1 MERTGHFT
9 PELRWKRKDRRKT
22 EEGLPVWCRRLE
34 GADMDR
40 KLIARKIAEE
50 SIVLLKNEDHLLPF
64 DEGKMIAFFGRTQIG
79 TLYSGNGSGGANVS
93 GCGTILEECE
103 KWGVT
108 AEPLLKGFYRYKA
121 ETEPVTEQDEFD
133 WTKISEMVNS
143 GIMYEIFG
151 KYRPPLEEYEVPG
164 TLIYQ
169 AAEKTDTAVLVIGR
183 NSGGEECDRHLME
196 DYYLTEAEEKLVQE
210 VCTHFVNVVVI
221 LNVNG
226 LIDLSWIRKY
236 PGIKSLIFLGIPGEE
251 GATALAE
258 ILTGQVCPSGKMAVT
273 VAEHYEDYPSAKYF
287 SWDKEHLDQ
296 IADYETYGL
305 SAEENGSRGFAKSPV
320 TLYWEDI
327 YAGYRYFDTFGKPVL
342 YPFGFGLTYTSFD
355 INAAGIKKSAD
366 GIEVTARVKNTGN
379 RTGKEVVQIYLSVCS
394 QENKDGQTNTIERP
408 YQELKGFEKTSLLA
422 PGKTETLR
430 ILIPWRELAV
440 YNEKRAAWVIDEG
453 VYLLRMGNSSG
464 NTSPAG
470 MICTDERVLV
480 EQCANRLGILECN
493 RGKVEFLTQKEHSA
507 GHRAETQEA
516 ADIHEMSGMFVLHVT
531 SEDICVKS
539 EGVCAKIENLAD
551 GENLLLETEC
561 REKLSELS
569 IEELSALCVGYGP
582 GTPFAAVGDRSDP
595 STIFDRDG
603 NPLTVNSHPTG
614 FPGYVSPAIERK
626 GIESVFY
633 KDGPAGTGGVAWPTE
648 MLIACSFDRKVWRM
662 FGDAAGAEC
671 EEQQVNVWLAPAV
684 NLHRNPLCGR
694 NFEYFSEDPYLTGV
708 CACEIAKGVQKG
720 HSVIVCPKHFAVNE
734 QETFRRGNAG
744 KNVDAVDSILT
755 ERSARELYLKP
766 FEMLV
771 REANIAC
778 IMTSFNKING
788 TFAGGSEDLC
798 THILRVEWG
807 FEGAVVTDW
816 GDMDIVVDGA
826 DAVAAGNDIVMP
838 GGPPVIRQI
847 LKGYEEGRVTRKEME
862 TAAGHLLCM
871 IRRTHGKEK

>member
-1 MERTGHFT
+1 
-9 PELRWKRKDRRKT
+9 
-22 EEGLPVWCRRLE
+22 
-34 GADMDR
+34 MDR

-50 SIVLLKNEDHLLPF
+50 SIVLLKNDGHLLPF
-64 DEGKMIAFFGRTQIG
+64 SAGKMVAFFGRTQIG
-79 TLYSGNGSGGANVS
+79 TLYSGNGSGGANVT

-103 KWGVT
+103 KQGLTV
-108 AEPLLKGFYRYKA
+108 EPLLKGFYQYK
-121 ETEPVTEQDEFD
+121 TEREAVTEQDEFD
-133 WTKISEMVNS
+133 WTKVSEMVNS

-169 AAEKTDTAVLVIGR
+169 VAEKTDTAVLVIGR
-183 NSGGEECDRHLME
+183 NSGGEECDRHLTE
-196 DYYLTEAEEKLVQE
+196 DYYLTETEEKLVKE
-210 VCTHFVNVVVI
+210 VCTHFANVAVI

-226 LIDLSWIRKY
+226 LIDLSWIGKY

-251 GATALAE
+251 GAAALAE
-258 ILTGQVCPSGKMAVT
+258 ILTGQVSPSGKMAVT

-305 SAEENGSRGFAKSPV
+305 SAEENRSRGFAKSPV

-342 YPFGFGLTYTSFD
+342 FPFGFGLTYSSFE
-355 INAAGIKKSAD
+355 ISASRLKKTAD
-366 GIEVTARVKNTGN
+366 GIEITARVKNTGD
-379 RTGKEVVQIYLSVCS
+379 RAGKEVVQIYLSPGG
-394 QENKDGQTNTIERP
+394 QENKDGQTSTIERP

-422 PGKTETLR
+422 PGRTETLR

-440 YNEKRAAWVIDEG
+440 YDENQAAWVINEG
-453 VYLLRMGNSSG
+453 AYVLRMGNSSR

-470 MICTDERVLV
+470 TICVDERILV
-480 EQCANRLGILECN
+480 EQCGNRLEILECN
-493 RGKVEFLTQKEHSA
+493 RGKLEFLTQK

-516 ADIHEMSGMFVLHVT
+516 ADIHGVNGKFVLHVT
-531 SEDICVKS
+531 SEDICEKS
-539 EGVCAKIENLAD
+539 EGIRDSKENSADEKTQLA
-551 GENLLLETEC
+551 ETEG
-561 REKLSELS
+561 RECLSDLS
-569 IEELSALCVGYGP
+569 IEELAALCVGYGP

-595 STIFDRDG
+595 STIFDADG
-603 NPLTVNSHPTG
+603 SPLTINSHPTG
-614 FPGYVSPAIERK
+614 YPGYVSPAIERK

-633 KDGPAGTGGVAWPTE
+633 KDGPAGTGGIAWPTE
-648 MLIACSFDRKVWRM
+648 MLIACAFDRKVWQM

-671 EEQQVNVWLAPAV
+671 GEQQVNVWLAPAV

-694 NFEYFSEDPYLTGV
+694 NFEYFSEDPYLTGI
-708 CACEIAKGVQKG
+708 CACEIAKGVKEG
-720 HSVIVCPKHFAVNE
+720 RPVIVCPKHFAVNE

-744 KNVDAVDSILT
+744 KKVDAVDSILT

-771 REANIAC
+771 REAHIAC

-788 TFAGGSEDLC
+788 VFAGGSKDLC
-798 THILRVEWG
+798 THILREEWG
-807 FEGAVVTDW
+807 FDGAVVTDW

-838 GGPPVIRQI
+838 GGPPVIQQI
-847 LKGYEEGRVTRKEME
+847 LKGYEEGRVTREQME
-862 TAAGHLLCM
+862 TAAGHLLSM
-871 IRRTHGKEK
+871 LRRIHGKEQYKYGRKNLQNS